1 MIMSPYQHLTISER
15 EKILVGIAEE
25 KSIREMAEELGRA
38 PSTVSREIQRNT
50 VDSTYS
56 ANQAQQNYTCKRKAC
71 HREPLLSYLPI
82 KQKVQHL
89 LLHHQWSP
97 EQISKRLK
105 LEGAPIQISYITI
118 YRGIYAGQLEDRK
131 LINGQRGIAR
141 KLRHRGKTRH
151 TKGYQETRGKIKIS
165 HSIHDRP
172 KEADERHC
180 IGHWEAD
187 TVLGKTGL
195 PCLITLTDR
204 YSRYLL
210 SEQIPRKNASF
221 VTPKLIAMFQQ
232 LPKHKVKTVT
242 PDRGKE
248 FAKHADVSAML
259 DGLPFYF
266 ADPHAPWQRGTNEN
280 TNGLLRE
287 YFPKNEDIANYSDQ
301 EIRQS
306 IDELNK
312 RPRKCLGWKT
322 PYEVFFDIVLHL
334 T

>member
-1 MIMSPYQHLTISER
+1 MSLYQHLTISER
-15 EKILVGIAEE
+15 EKILVGLTQE
-25 KSIREMAEELGRA
+25 KSIREIARDIGRA
-38 PSTVSREIQRNT
+38 PSTVSREIKRNT
-50 VDSTYS
+50 LATNYS
-56 ANQAQQNYTCKRKAC
+56 ANQAQQNYVCKREAC
-71 HREPLLSYLPI
+71 RRKKLLSYPSI
-82 KQKVQHL
+82 KQKVRHL

-105 LEGAPIQISYITI
+105 QEDSPIQISYITI
-118 YRGIYAGQLEDRK
+118 YRGIYTEQLEGKK
-131 LINGQRGIAR
+131 LSKGERGIAR

-151 TKGYQETRGKIKIS
+151 TKGHNETRGKIKIS
-165 HSIHDRP
+165 NSIHVRP
-172 KEADERHC
+172 KEANERSC

-204 YSRYLL
+204 CSRYLL
-210 SEQIPRKNASF
+210 AEKIPCKKARF
-221 VTPKLIAMFQQ
+221 VTPKLIEMFQQ
-232 LPKHKVKTVT
+232 LPKYKVKTVT

-248 FAKHADVSAML
+248 FAKHAEVSMEL
-259 DGLPFYF
+259 DELPFYF

-287 YFPKNEDIANYSDQ
+287 YFPKNEDMTKYDPQ
-301 EIRQS
+301 EIRQF
-306 IDELNK
+306 IYKLNT

-322 PYEVFFDIVLHL
+322 PYEVFFDEVLHL